1 MGGVCAVVERAG
13 LTTDDEGSVDYRYIY
28 LRCIIYSYKGS
39 GTTAVILP
47 LCPPKLYRRRRAAVS
62 ICPSAI
68 ESHAREGACARKTP
82 PSQTA
87 ALDTTVNFDSAG
99 DRGGGHV
106 WKLHRAHMQLLKRCI
121 SLGSDN
127 LRDIS
132 VSVENYYTRE
142 SDESTYTL
150 VLWLYSKLLKKNRT
164 IRRSDVSF
172 LSFT

>member
-1 MGGVCAVVERAG
+1 MAADGWYNHFIFHGTFARGRNYSRAHTKYIIYILYILYIDTHTHTDLLMGGVCAVVERAG

-87 ALDTTVNFDSAG
+87 TLDTAVNFDSAG
-99 DRGGGHV
+99 DRGGDTYENFTEPTCNF
-106 WKLHRAHMQLLKRCI
+106 W
-121 SLGSDN
+121 
-127 LRDIS
+127 S
-132 VSVENYYTRE
+132 VVFRWDPIT
-142 SDESTYTL
+142 
-150 VLWLYSKLLKKNRT
+150 
-164 IRRSDVSF
+164 
-172 LSFT
+172 